1 MGFAFAKLFLLLLP
15 LLSSLTLEHSAAQGF
30 NCSSPRSCRALVGY
44 VTVNNTDLGTIQSLF
59 NVKNFRSILGANGLS
74 LSTPRTH
81 NISAQ
86 QVIKIP
92 INCVCYNDTGT
103 SSGAPIY
110 EVKEGDFLF
119 HIAAEIFSRLVTFQQ
134 ITEANGIGN
143 SSLIMPGQKLKIPLP
158 CSCDDVNGEKVVHYA
173 HIVKLGSTL
182 EGIAS
187 EFGTDEGTLR
197 RVNNITADNQLI
209 ADQPI
214 DVPLKACN
222 SPIRS
227 DSLDF
232 PLLAANGT
240 YVFTANG
247 CVRCTCDAAVNN
259 STLRCEPSQ
268 NKPSRWE
275 TCPSMQCEASDGL
288 SLGNSTTSGC
298 NRTTCSYAGYNN
310 STIFTTLEQDST
322 CSSTTPSNDVTRISL
337 NWDFLC
343 ILILLCFHLFQ

>member
-1 MGFAFAKLFLLLLP
+1 PFGW
-15 LLSSLTLEHSAAQGF
+15 
-30 NCSSPRSCRALVGY
+30 ALGP
-44 VTVNNTDLGTIQSLF
+44 T
-59 NVKNFRSILGANGLS
+59 
-74 LSTPRTH
+74 
-81 NISAQ
+81 
-86 QVIKIP
+86 
-92 INCVCYNDTGT
+92 
-103 SSGAPIY
+103 
-110 EVKEGDFLF
+110 
-119 HIAAEIFSRLVTFQQ
+119 
-134 ITEANGIGN
+134 
-143 SSLIMPGQKLKIPLP
+143 
-158 CSCDDVNGEKVVHYA
+158 
-173 HIVKLGSTL
+173 
-182 EGIAS
+182 
-187 EFGTDEGTLR
+187 
-197 RVNNITADNQLI
+197 
-209 ADQPI
+209 
-214 DVPLKACN
+214 CN